1 MIGAVGTVRRRLEP
15 RGKVAV
21 MGELWEAELRGGG
34 ALEEG
39 NEIEV
44 VSIEG
49 LRLVVAPRG
58 RS

>member
-1 MIGAVGTVRRRLEP
+1 
-15 RGKVAV
+15 

-49 LRLVVAPRG
+49 LRLMVAPRG